1 MSISFLAFTA
11 ISLFMIHE
19 FDEIIFIRS
28 WLKSEKSRSRPNLWT
43 RGGSKSYP
51 STAVIAFEIAEEF
64 TLIFLLCL
72 LGIWLNLPGLLAG
85 FIIANI
91 IHLASH
97 ITDSLRAKFFT
108 PGSPT
113 ALITFILNLTLL
125 FKFFQAHPQPW
136 GMIAFSSLI
145 SLIVFG
151 VNLLLIHR
159 LAKPLEYFVENIYQ

>member
-1 MSISFLAFTA
+1 M
-11 ISLFMIHE
+11 
-19 FDEIIFIRS
+19 
-28 WLKSEKSRSRPNLWT
+28 
-43 RGGSKSYP
+43 
-51 STAVIAFEIAEEF
+51 
-64 TLIFLLCL
+64 
-72 LGIWLNLPGLLAG
+72 
-85 FIIANI
+85 
-91 IHLASH
+91 ASH

-125 FKFFQAHPQPW
+125 FKFFQAQPW